1 MEDLDSAPFGDLDVR
16 LLVDLLRDR
25 IDPDRSLGQH
35 FLLDEAVISRAV
47 ELASGEVEIGSESHV
62 LEIGPGPGSLTLE
75 LLRCGAKV
83 TAVEVDSEAVAHL
96 GRVFDGADGRL
107 VVIEGDALEVEWP
120 SDVTHIVANLPYQ
133 ISSPILDRIQIHH
146 AQYHLNGIALLV
158 QEEFAERMAM
168 SAGHASRGPLG
179 HSLWLDFDV
188 EMDQRVPPHC
198 FSPAPRVHSRLTNLL
213 PLARDSAAAF
223 DRRLFRMTIA
233 ECFANRRR
241 KLRTLLKRPPKR
253 LSRISG
259 WHRARWAAAIERL
272 PADTL
277 DLRPE
282 NLSSEDWAA
291 LITEISTE

>member
-1 MEDLDSAPFGDLDVR
+1 MDDLDIR

-35 FLLDEAVISRAV
+35 FLLDEEVISRAI
-47 ELASGEVEIGSESHV
+47 ELASRDVKIDSRSHV

-75 LLRCGAKV
+75 LLRCGAAV
-83 TAVEVDSEAVAHL
+83 TALEIDEEAVAHL
-96 GRVFDGADGRL
+96 ERVFGDADGRL
-107 VVIEGDALEVEWP
+107 SVIECDALEVDWP

-133 ISSPILDRIQIHH
+133 ISSPILERIQMHH
-146 AQYHLNGIALLV
+146 AQYRLNGITLLV

-168 SAGHASRGPLG
+168 SAGHASHGPLG
-179 HSLWLDFDV
+179 HSLWLDFEV
-188 EMDQRVPPHC
+188 EIDQRVAPHS
-198 FSPAPRVHSRLTNLL
+198 FSPSPRVHSRLTNLV
-213 PLARDSAAAF
+213 PVERDSIASF

-233 ECFANRRR
+233 ECFGNRRR

-259 WHRARWAAAIERL
+259 WHRARWSDAIKRL
-272 PADTL
+272 PAETL

-282 NLSSEDWAA
+282 NLNSEDWAA
-291 LITEISTE
+291 LITEISRD

>member
-1 MEDLDSAPFGDLDVR
+1 MEDLESSSFDDLDVR

-35 FLLDEAVISRAV
+35 FLLDEEVISRAV
-47 ELASGEVEIGSESHV
+47 ELASRQVKIGPESHV

-75 LLRCGAKV
+75 LLCAGAKV

-96 GRVFDGADGRL
+96 GRAFGDADGRL
-107 VVIEGDALEVEWP
+107 EVIEGDALEVDWP
-120 SDVTHIVANLPYQ
+120 SDLTHIVANLPYQ
-133 ISSPILDRIQIHH
+133 ISSPVLDRIQTHH

-179 HSLWLDFDV
+179 HSLWLDFEVDF
-188 EMDQRVPPHC
+188 DLRVPPHS
-198 FSPAPRVHSRLTNLL
+198 FSPAPRVHSRLVNLI
-213 PLARDSAAAF
+213 PVERESIEAF
-223 DRRLFRMTIA
+223 DRRLFRMVIA

-259 WHRARWAAAIERL
+259 WHRARWSAAIARL
-272 PADTL
+272 PAETL

-282 NLSSEDWAA
+282 NLNSEDWAA
-291 LITEISTE
+291 IITEISLE